1 MHFHKNS
8 LYNEG
13 SLIGGSLIYI
23 DFKYTSRTFELH
35 TDKYDIITIIK

>member
-1 MHFHKNS
+1 MFFHKNS
-8 LYNEG
+8 YNEG
-13 SLIGGSLIYI
+13 PLIGGSLIYI